1 MTKAAH
7 KREVRLA
14 EAGKVAEVIKLSTS
28 LVSSFIKGQ
37 ITRIKPIYLFAYF
50 GCTGYSVLRGLFL

>member
-7 KREVRLA
+7 RREVRSA

-28 LVSSFIKGQ
+28 LVSYLIKGQ
-37 ITRIKPIYLFAYF
+37 ITRIKPIYLFVYF
-50 GCTGYSVLRGLFL
+50 GCTGYSLLHGLFL